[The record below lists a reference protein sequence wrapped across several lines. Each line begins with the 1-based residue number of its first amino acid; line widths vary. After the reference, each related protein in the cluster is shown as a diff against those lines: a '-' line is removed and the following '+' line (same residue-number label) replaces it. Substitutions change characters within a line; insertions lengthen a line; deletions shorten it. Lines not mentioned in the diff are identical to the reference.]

1 MGTRRTFSG
10 EFKRRV
16 AQEALSGEKRLSQI
30 CREHDLCQTV
40 VRKWK
45 KQYELFGELAW
56 PKQNGHAD
64 PSPAPPAEPDA
75 EARITE
81 LEAALG
87 RAHLEIELL
96 QRALKKGGSPL
107 GRNGR

>member
-1 MGTRRTFSG
+1 MGRRTFSR
-10 EFKRRV
+10 EFKMQV
-16 AQEALSGEKRLSQI
+16 AREALSGEKRLSQV

-40 VRKWK
+40 VSKWK
-45 KQYELFGELAW
+45 KQYRLFGELAW
-56 PKQNGHAD
+56 PKVNGD
-64 PSPAPPAEPDA
+64 TGGEPARPAEPDA
-75 EARITE
+75 EGRITE